1 MFNKL
6 LKKTLIPSQIFGYTL
21 TIFIGSTIVLLTSQ
35 IYFDIIP
42 LISQETDVFKNDAAV
57 ISKTVSAFKTV
68 DKEKIYFTDKEISE
82 LESQEFI
89 KDVSKFNNANF
100 EIGMSSEEEEMR
112 FYTGLFFE
120 SIPNKYLD
128 VDSDDWEWEPSLDF
142 IPIIIPEDYLN
153 LYNFGFAQSQGM
165 QVVSKNTM
173 SSINFRIE
181 IEGNGKSKIYKSRIV
196 GFSTKINSI
205 LVPENFL
212 TWANEEFGR
221 EDETKTSRLL
231 IEFNDPA
238 DDRILKFFNENNYS
252 INKEKLEFSKIIFF
266 FKSALL
272 FVFLI
277 ALIIIFLSIAFIL
290 LSMNLIIQRNK
301 ELLINLYSIG
311 YNYGKIAKFYQV
323 LIGSITIF
331 AITISMVV
339 SNKIRNLYSAEIINF
354 FEFSESK
361 NYIIIIGVSFILTLV
376 ILFTILILNSIK
388 KIVIPKKI

>member
-6 LKKTLIPSQIFGYTL
+6 LNKTLIPSQIIGYAL

-68 DKEKIYFTDKEISE
+68 DKEKIYFTEKEINE

-100 EIGMSSEEEEMR
+100 EIGMSSDKEEMR

-165 QVVSKNTM
+165 QVVSKNMM

-181 IEGNGKSKIYKSRIV
+181 IEGNGKSNVYKSRIV

-231 IEFNDPA
+231 IEFNDPS

-331 AITISMVV
+331 TITISIVV
-339 SNKIRNLYSAEIINF
+339 SNNIRDFYSAEIINF

-361 NYIIIIGVSFILTLV
+361 NYIVTIGVSFILALV

>member
-57 ISKTVSAFKTV
+57 ISKTVSAFKTL
-68 DKEKIYFTDKEISE
+68 DKEKIYFTDKEINE
-82 LESQEFI
+82 LKSQEFI
-89 KDVSKFNNANF
+89 KEVSKFNNANF
-100 EIGMSSEEEEMR
+100 EIRVIANTDEMT
-112 FYTGLFFE
+112 FYTDLFFE

-128 VDSDDWEWEPSLDF
+128 VDPDDWEWKPSLDF

-153 LYNFGFAQSQGM
+153 LYNHGLAQSQGGK
-165 QVVSKNTM
+165 VVSKNMM
-173 SSINFRIE
+173 SSINLRLE
-181 IEGNGKSKIYKSRIV
+181 VEGKGKSKNFQSRIV
-196 GFSTKINSI
+196 GFSNKINSI

-221 EDETKTSRLL
+221 EDDTKSSRLL
-231 IEFNDPA
+231 IEFNDPS
-238 DDRILKFFNENNYS
+238 DNRILEFFNEKNYS
-252 INKEKLEFSKIIFF
+252 ISKKDLEFSKIIFF

-331 AITISMVV
+331 TITISIVV
-339 SNKIRNLYSAEIINF
+339 SNNIRDFYSAEIINF

-361 NYIIIIGVSFILTLV
+361 NYIVTIGVSFILALV
-376 ILFTILILNSIK
+376 ILFTILILNNIK

>member
-57 ISKTVSAFKTV
+57 ISKTVSAFKTL
-68 DKEKIYFTDKEISE
+68 DKEKIYFTDKEINE
-82 LESQEFI
+82 LKSQEFI
-89 KDVSKFNNANF
+89 KEVSKFNNANF
-100 EIGMSSEEEEMR
+100 EIRVIANTDEMT
-112 FYTGLFFE
+112 FYTDLFFE

-128 VDSDDWEWEPSLDF
+128 VDPDDWEWKPSLDF

-153 LYNFGFAQSQGM
+153 LYNHGLAQSQGGK
-165 QVVSKNTM
+165 VVSKNMM
-173 SSINFRIE
+173 SSINLRLE
-181 IEGNGKSKIYKSRIV
+181 VEGKGKSKNFQSRIV
-196 GFSTKINSI
+196 GFSNKINSI

-221 EDETKTSRLL
+221 EDDTKSSRLL
-231 IEFNDPA
+231 IEFNDPS
-238 DDRILKFFNENNYS
+238 DNRILEFFNEKNYS
-252 INKEKLEFSKIIFF
+252 ISKKDLEFSKIIFF

-331 AITISMVV
+331 AITISIVV
-339 SNKIRNLYSAEIINF
+339 SNSIRNLYSAEIINF

-361 NYIIIIGVSFILTLV
+361 NYIVTIGVSFILALV
-376 ILFTILILNSIK
+376 ILFTILILNNIK